1 MIKQGRATVVTAL
14 LIASCSN
21 AATTTSTTDAGV
33 QTTST
38 VPTTTSTST
47 TIPTTTP
54 TTTSIPPTTVDSE
67 TVGSPDVLKALID
80 EVVAEVGEANL
91 GGRENVPFLDINN
104 PDPIVAM
111 KSIIAFDVWVIT
123 TWPDPPMV
131 NVYTV
136 DGSQARNLYSRGANS
151 FFKGGS
157 RVVYLEQG
165 YQATGYEVASPD
177 EVLPPEVVESL
188 PLGAVAISYTS
199 SSGPFEVRRVEDES
213 TDASS
218 DGWPPR
224 PVVTVI
230 VPTTYG
236 WQVWYEQN

>member
-1 MIKQGRATVVTAL
+1 MIKQGSATVVTAL

-21 AATTTSTTDAGV
+21 PATTTTTTVAGAP
-33 QTTST
+33 TTSPAPT
-38 VPTTTSTST
+38 PTTSPST
-47 TIPTTTP
+47 TIPTTT
-54 TTTSIPPTTVDSE
+54 TATLSPPTTISPE
-67 TVGSPDVLKALID
+67 TVGSPAALEALID

-91 GGRENVPFLDINN
+91 GGRENIPFLDINN
-104 PDPIVAM
+104 PDPIAAM

-165 YQATGYEVASPD
+165 YRAAGYHVASPE
-177 EVLPPEVVESL
+177 EVLSPEVVESL
-188 PLGAVAISYTS
+188 PSGAVAISYTS
-199 SSGPFEVRRVEDES
+199 SSGPFEVRRVDDES

-218 DGWPPR
+218 DGWPSR

-230 VPTTYG
+230 VPTNYG